1 MSIFFHIIHEVSQR
15 TPLGSE
21 VSEVSE
27 VSDVSESDPGTGVM
41 ENSGAYHFL
50 NATLAEKQAQRKG

>member
-15 TPLGSE
+15 TPLG
-21 VSEVSE
+21 SEVSE